1 MADRREGRLRSAREL
16 IDQMSTRPDLRFGAR
31 RVDAVDALV
40 ESLDEVLGPS
50 VAARCRVESIF
61 GAEARL
67 ACRDNSTA
75 MRVRFYVPDLLTSV
89 ASRLAASD
97 VTSIR
102 VTVSMHG
109 WDDA

>member
-1 MADRREGRLRSAREL
+1 MADRREGRPRSAREL

-31 RVDAVDALV
+31 RVDAVDALA
-40 ESLDEVLGPS
+40 ESLDEVLGPN
-50 VAARCRVESIF
+50 VAARCRIESIF

-75 MRVRFYVPDLLTSV
+75 MRVRFYVPDLLKSV
-89 ASRLAASD
+89 GSRLDASD
-97 VTSIR
+97 VTAIR

-109 WDDA
+109 WDDP